1 MQEFV
6 SFPKYTFGGMRIDR
20 IFKFSMFTAA
30 QTCFFAV
37 CTNTAYVGYAV
48 LDLQC
53 SAASDNPW
61 IAFFHMSRQVC
72 YTS

>member
-6 SFPKYTFGGMRIDR
+6 SFPKYTFGGMRIDH
-20 IFKFSMFTAA
+20 IFKFAMFTAA
-30 QTCFFAV
+30 QTCY
-37 CTNTAYVGYAV
+37 TAYVGYAV